1 MHIFNYLNRLE
12 YDIKKA
18 RMPITAAIG
27 VLLIGVLLMQQL
39 VEVTMW
45 QMISCT
51 VLFIAYAIF
60 HWYSDRLLLHIH
72 IFYFLIQSSFILSC
86 VLIVPI
92 ASPIIFL
99 GLASLF
105 VIQTIFYYRHNAI
118 RLAIIGT
125 YALFYITMMLHFF
138 NGQYI
143 WLFIFLLVMLFI
155 FIHVILYLFSEQEA
169 ENLQLQRA
177 NKKIRQLT
185 IQNERQRMARDLHDN
200 LAQQLVGLILKLE
213 ASEVHLDKENYHKAE
228 TIIRSAKDQAKVT
241 LVEARSVIDDLRIS
255 EMAKTFQHVV
265 EEELTDL
272 AFQYKI
278 KIDVQIEAIRV
289 TPTIQ
294 SNVLSMLR
302 EAVTNVYK
310 HAKAEIVQVNVVQ
323 RQNEMHLSIR
333 DDGIGIDVDDALK
346 KPGHYGLM
354 GIGERVDLLN
364 GTWEIN
370 NEQGTLLFITI
381 PL

>member
-323 RQNEMHLSIR
+323 HQNEMHLSIR

>member
-39 VEVTMW
+39 VEVMMW

-310 HAKAEIVQVNVVQ
+310 HAKAEIIQVNVVQ
-323 RQNEMHLSIR
+323 HQNEMHLSIR

>member
-364 GTWEIN
+364 GTWKIN